1 MMTDTLVSAEF
12 IRKDIYHC
20 LAKLFQLPDDDVE
33 MYVTGLKNNLV
44 LIEPDAIQ
52 IRDIDCLLQ
61 TNPDQDLLLIE
72 YSRLFL
78 GPYQVLAP
86 PYGSVYMDGQNQ
98 VMGESTQDV
107 VRQYRESGLE
117 ISSSFNNPPDH
128 LCAELEYLEFLVH
141 KSIAASE
148 IGDLDEMYSLVNKQI
163 SFLTS
168 HPGTWVPEF
177 ADRIAG
183 SANLEF
189 YRALTSVTLAF
200 LDHDLAHL
208 IQNKIDLYRNQS

>member
-52 IRDIDCLLQ
+52 IRDIDCLLK

-107 VRQYRESGLE
+107 VRRYRESGLE
-117 ISSSFNNPPDH
+117 ISLSFNNPPDH
-128 LCAELEYLEFLVH
+128 LSAELEYMEFLVY
-141 KSIAASE
+141 KSIAAVE
-148 IGDLDEMYSLVNKQI
+148 IGDLDELNSLIDKQI

-168 HPGTWVPEF
+168 HLGLWMPEF
-177 ADRIAG
+177 ADRISE

-189 YRALTSVTLAF
+189 YRVLAKISIALLAQ
-200 LDHDLAHL
+200 DLAYL
-208 IQNKIDLYRNQS
+208 NQIKMEM

>member
-1 MMTDTLVSAEF
+1 MITDTLVSAEY

-20 LAKLFQLPDDDVE
+20 LAKLYQLPDGDTREYVVDLLDNLDFIDPDSRLPKDISRWLQCDISQDD
-33 MYVTGLKNNLV
+33 
-44 LIEPDAIQ
+44 
-52 IRDIDCLLQ
+52 
-61 TNPDQDLLLIE
+61 LLIE

-86 PYGSVYMDGQNQ
+86 PYGSIYLDGQKQ
-98 VMGESTQDV
+98 IMGESTQDV

-148 IGDLDEMYSLVNKQI
+148 KGDLDELESLINKQI

-168 HPGTWVPEF
+168 HPGSWVPEF
-177 ADRIAG
+177 ANRIAG

-189 YRALTSVTLAF
+189 YRALTNVSLAF
-200 LDHDLAHL
+200 LVQDLAYL
-208 IQNKIDLYRNQS
+208 NRIIIEL

>member
-1 MMTDTLVSAEF
+1 MITDTLVSTEY

-20 LAKLFQLPDDDVE
+20 LAKLYQLPDRDTRE
-33 MYVTGLKNNLV
+33 YVADLLDNLDF
-44 LIEPDAIQ
+44 IDPDSILTKDFSSIFQ
-52 IRDIDCLLQ
+52 DEIDHEE
-61 TNPDQDLLLIE
+61 LLIE
-72 YSRLFL
+72 YSRLFV

-86 PYGSVYMDGQNQ
+86 PYGSIYLDGQNQ
-98 VMGESTQDV
+98 IMGESTQDV

-141 KSIAASE
+141 KSIAASAKS
-148 IGDLDEMYSLVNKQI
+148 DLDELESLINKQI

-177 ADRIAG
+177 GDRIAG

-208 IQNKIDLYRNQS
+208 IRIKIDLYRNQP